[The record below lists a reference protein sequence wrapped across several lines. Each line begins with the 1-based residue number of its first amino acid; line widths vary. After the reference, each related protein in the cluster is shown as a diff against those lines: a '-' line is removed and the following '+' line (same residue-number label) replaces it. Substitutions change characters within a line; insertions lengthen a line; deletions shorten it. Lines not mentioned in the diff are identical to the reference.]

1 MLLSE
6 EISNLWTLRLKQADT
21 GNDKP
26 LRFDLMQFIE
36 VHLIIEISVN
46 T

>member
-1 MLLSE
+1 MLLSL
-6 EISNLWTLRLKQADT
+6 EISNIWPLRFEQADT

-36 VHLIIEISVN
+36 VHLIIEISVI